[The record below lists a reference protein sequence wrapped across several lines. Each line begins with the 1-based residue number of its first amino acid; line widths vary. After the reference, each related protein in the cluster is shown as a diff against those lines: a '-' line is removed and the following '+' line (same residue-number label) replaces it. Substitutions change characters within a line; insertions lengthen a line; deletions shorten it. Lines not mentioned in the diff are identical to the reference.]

1 MMSNPLNEELRK
13 VLALN
18 PSIEAI
24 LKKEGTLDEKRL
36 ELVNYLSEILIAIFD
51 HADTI
56 PSLEWVL
63 CRDSV
68 RVFRNILSHRSEE
81 LAGFSVLGFIDTLLR
96 NEAPDQIAL
105 LTRGFILEI
114 EHLIRGVSGKAGIY
128 SDAPPPFLELQGRP
142 AAVERSNYLSSM
154 ARESEKLMTRY
165 PCGLDD
171 DLIRIRSS
179 NKEVIKRYFNIS
191 DLEWSD
197 WQWHTRNIIR
207 NSDVLADLV
216 KLSDQE
222 LIGVRQARGN
232 KIPFGITPYY
242 LSLFDQQNMCVYD
255 KAIRAQVLPPPD
267 YVAAMRKSKDA
278 EDCSMDFMLERDTTP
293 IEGITRRYPNIV
305 ILKPVLTCPQICV
318 YCQRNWEIE
327 DVYSEE
333 AALTPEKLDKAIA
346 WIENTPEIN
355 EVLITGGDPFILT
368 DEKLDELLARVASIE
383 HVIRIRIG
391 TRTFATLPQRSTD
404 ALVRIVTRYHEPGR
418 REIMLITHFEHQAE
432 ITPDALMA
440 VQKFRLFGVSVYN
453 QLVYTFYNS
462 KRFEATALRQ
472 KLRLIGVT
480 PYYTFNTKGKGET
493 DAYRVPI
500 ARLLQ
505 EQHEEARLLPGTV
518 RTDEIVFNVPKLGK
532 NYLRASQHRDMIS
545 VLPNG
550 RRIYEFH
557 PWEKQ
562 LALMGTYIY
571 EDVSISEYLERLEE
585 EGENPEDYKTVWYYY

>member
-1 MMSNPLNEELRK
+1 MIRNELTEDLRR
-13 VLALN
+13 VLAIN

-24 LKKEGTLDEKRL
+24 MTKRGTLDEKRL
-36 ELVNYLSEILIAIFD
+36 ELVSYLSETLIAIFD

-56 PSLEWVL
+56 PPLEWVL

-81 LAGFSVLGFIDTLLR
+81 LAGFSVLEFIDTLMK
-96 NEAPDQIAL
+96 NEAPYRVAL
-105 LTRGFILEI
+105 LTRGFVTEI
-114 EHLIRGVSGKAGIY
+114 EHLVRGVSGKAGIY
-128 SDAPPPFLELQGRP
+128 SDDPPAFLELEGP
-142 AAVERSNYLSSM
+142 AAAIKRSDYLSSM
-154 ARESEKLMTRY
+154 ARDSDKLMTRY

-179 NKEVIKRYFNIS
+179 NKEVIKRYFNVS
-191 DLEWSD
+191 DLEWND
-197 WQWHTRNIIR
+197 WGWHTRNIIR

-216 KLSDQE
+216 KVSDQE
-222 LIGVRQARGN
+222 IAGVRQTRSN
-232 KIPFGITPYY
+232 RIPFGVTPYY
-242 LSLFDQQNMCVYD
+242 LSLFDRQNMRVYD

-267 YVAAMRKSKDA
+267 YVAAMRKSKDTKG
-278 EDCSMDFMLERDTTP
+278 CSMDFMLERDTTP

-327 DVYSEE
+327 DVYSND
-333 AALTPEKLDKAIA
+333 AAMPSEKLDKAIE

-355 EVLITGGDPFILT
+355 EVLITGGDPFIFT
-368 DEKLDELLARVASIE
+368 DEKLDELLARIASIE

-391 TRTFATLPQRSTD
+391 TRTFVTLPQRITD
-404 ALVRIVTRYHEPGR
+404 ALVRTVTRYHEPGR
-418 REIMLITHFEHQAE
+418 REILLITHFEHQAE
-432 ITPDALMA
+432 ITPEAMTA

-453 QLVYTFYNS
+453 QMVYTFYNS

-480 PYYTFNTKGKGET
+480 PYYTFNTKGKEET
-493 DAYRVPI
+493 DGYRVPI

-550 RRIYEFH
+550 CRTYEFH

-562 LALMGTYIY
+562 LALMDTYIY
-571 EDVSISEYLERLEE
+571 VDVPISDYLERLEK
-585 EGENPEDYKTVWYYY
+585 EGENLEDYKTIWYYY

>member
-1 MMSNPLNEELRK
+1 MSNPLNEELRK

-128 SDAPPPFLELQGRP
+128 SDAPPPFLELQGRS

-216 KLSDQE
+216 RLSDQE